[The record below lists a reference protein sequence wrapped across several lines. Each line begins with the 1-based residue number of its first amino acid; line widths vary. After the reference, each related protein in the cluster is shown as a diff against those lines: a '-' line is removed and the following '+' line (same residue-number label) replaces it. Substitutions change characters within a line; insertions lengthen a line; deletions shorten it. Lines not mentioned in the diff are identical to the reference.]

1 MLKDQ
6 INISIK
12 DDGFSEHTLKL
23 IDEYTNA
30 ILNGRTNLTRFNQQ
44 EHAGLCTAGA
54 PLIGAYVVC
63 DYARR
68 SIESGGDVAESKGS
82 PANWEIDAKQ
92 EELVQQW
99 AKAKGLWFSNPEK
112 LLTSVYGPMIAQGA
126 EAKVYY
132 KTGDTS
138 VVKERTSI
146 YSTLSKAFEAIVLH
160 NALFP
165 ETPMSVIGFT
175 RDSDELFRIILTQP
189 YIGCKRLAT
198 KEEIDKMV
206 AAKGFRDNYNGNG
219 INYIGDRL
227 YLEDMHPANVFI
239 DTISEQPICID
250 CIVKFINK

>member
-206 AAKGFRDNYNGNG
+206 ADKGFRDNYNGNG
-219 INYIGDRL
+219 VNYIGDRL